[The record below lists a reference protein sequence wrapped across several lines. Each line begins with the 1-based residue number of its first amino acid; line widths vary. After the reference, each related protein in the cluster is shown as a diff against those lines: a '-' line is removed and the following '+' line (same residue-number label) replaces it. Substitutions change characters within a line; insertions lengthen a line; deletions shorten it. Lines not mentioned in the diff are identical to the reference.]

1 MGHAI
6 QRCSNRAA
14 YACCQPVPTSSKLCL
29 SSGSKIRKFR
39 KRKIALAPALPCQAA
54 NPVAD
59 PWQLNQMSTILED
72 LVETAIMLDYT
83 EQDVGPWTKYATKK
97 TQKNNSEY
105 YPELLVGSARAGPE

>member
-1 MGHAI
+1 
-6 QRCSNRAA
+6 
-14 YACCQPVPTSSKLCL
+14 
-29 SSGSKIRKFR
+29 
-39 KRKIALAPALPCQAA
+39 
-54 NPVAD
+54 
-59 PWQLNQMSTILED
+59 MSTILED